1 MKKNYRRIIT
11 VFTMLL
17 FIATGF
23 FRGNYVGASTSFEN
37 WSTKENV
44 EENKVWT
51 IKFNYELN
59 KSTIN
64 DKNIY
69 ITDEGGQTI
78 PVNVVISS
86 DNKGITV
93 SLKNNAK
100 YESGKTYYLF
110 VNEKVQKAS
119 GKPLTKPIK
128 MQFTIK
134 NKEVPNNKEFAVVLD
149 AGSGGSDTGIVGPNG
164 NMEKDITLSIAL
176 KAGEILEKSGIKV
189 IYTRKDD
196 NVDWDKDDMK
206 SRYSIVNNKDYNYF
220 GVSIHTNT
228 AGNVEATG
236 VETYHLQG
244 DLLGQKLAENIQ
256 QKVEGSIDITS
267 RGVKPGDFPERNAA
281 NMSMAKIFVGFLNNP
296 VEELKISTS
305 EMQQKFAEAIAG
317 GIIRFKETG
326 DLNGSNGSNNIITSV
341 EDIIHTVTEG
351 EEFILP
357 EKVKATSSK
366 GQVTDEPVTWNSTTV
381 DTSSAGTYSY
391 VGTVAGYKDKVYLT
405 LLVTLKGD
413 SRHTVVIDPGHGG
426 YDPGAVGPTGVRE
439 KDVTLAV
446 GMEVGNI
453 LLKNG
458 VKVVYTRTSDKVSWP
473 SNEQKDLQKRTEIGN
488 SVKGNYFVSIHCNSI
503 KNNPGVNGT
512 ETYHDKDSVAGENL
526 AQKIQS
532 ELISSLGTVDRKVK
546 TAGFYVL
553 KYTDAPAVL
562 VELEFLSN
570 PNGEKNLKDPKFQKK
585 AAQAIA
591 NGILKSLGK

>member
-1 MKKNYRRIIT
+1 MKKNYRKIIAI
-11 VFTMLL
+11 FTMLL
-17 FIATGF
+17 FVATGF
-23 FRGNYVGASTSFEN
+23 FGGNYVKASTDFGN

-51 IKFNYELN
+51 IKFNNELN

-69 ITDEGGQTI
+69 VTDESGQTI

-86 DNKGITV
+86 DNKGVTV
-93 SLKNNAK
+93 SLKNNGK
-100 YESGKTYYLF
+100 YEAGKTYYLY

-119 GKPLTKPIK
+119 GKPLGKPIK
-128 MQFTIK
+128 MKFTIK
-134 NKEVPNNKEFAVVLD
+134 NKTIPNNKEFAVVLD

-196 NVDWDKDDMK
+196 NVNWDKDDMK
-206 SRYSIVNNKDYNYF
+206 SRYSIVNNEDYNYF
-220 GVSIHTNT
+220 GVTIHTNT

-236 VETYHLQG
+236 VETYHSQG
-244 DLLGQKLAENIQ
+244 DSLGQKLAENIQ

-267 RGVKPGDFPERNAA
+267 RGVKPGDFPEKNTA
-281 NMSMAKIFVGFLNNP
+281 NMPMAKVFVGFLNNP

-317 GIIRFKETG
+317 GIIRFKETE
-326 DLNGSNGSNNIITSV
+326 DLSGSNNRITSV
-341 EDIIHTVTEG
+341 EDIVHTVTEG
-351 EEFILP
+351 EEFVLP
-357 EKVKATSSK
+357 EKVKATLSN
-366 GQVTDEPVTWNSTTV
+366 GEVTDEPVTWDTTTV
-381 DTSSAGTYSY
+381 NTSSAGTYSY
-391 VGTVAGYKDKVYLT
+391 TGTVAGYKDKIYLT

-426 YDPGAVGPTGVRE
+426 YDPGTVGPTGVRE

-473 SNEQKDLQKRTEIGN
+473 SNELKDLQKRTEIAN

-503 KNNPGVNGT
+503 KNNPAPNGT
-512 ETYHDKDSVAGENL
+512 ETYYDKDSPAGKNL
-526 AQKIQS
+526 AQNIQT
-532 ELISSLGTVDRKVK
+532 ELVSKLGTVDRKIK

-570 PNGEKNLKDPKFQKK
+570 PNGEKNLKDPNFQKK